1 MRPTVWFVSI
11 VAAVT
16 LVASLQRVSAHEI
29 PADVTVR
36 AYVKPDGDT
45 LRMIVRVPLES
56 FRDVII
62 PTRNEVYLDL
72 ETSTGAVQA
81 GAQLWIAQGT
91 RFFEDAGDLGPPR
104 IAAVRVTLPSDPSFD
119 SFGAALAN
127 VHAPPLPATTDLVW
141 TQALVDILLEYPIH
155 SDRSRFS
162 FETEFAR
169 LGLRTETVI
178 YYVTS
183 DAGVRFFRYT
193 GNPGLVH
200 LDPRWTEAARRFVV
214 SGAQHI
220 LEGLDHLLFLL
231 CLVVPFRR
239 LRPLLLIVTAFTV
252 GHSITLVSAALGWVP
267 GGLWFPPFI
276 ETLIAASIVWMA
288 FENIASS
295 PSVRRR
301 WILALVFGLAHGFGF
316 SFALAESLQFG
327 GEHLVMSLLA
337 FNVGVELGQIAA
349 LLVFVPLLAVLFR
362 YVVAE
367 RIGGILI
374 SAVVA
379 HEAWHWMEE
388 RGADFLAHEIPAP
401 TAEVWTG
408 LLRGLIVLW
417 LVGGGTWWWLSRKS
431 PRHE

>member
-1 MRPTVWFVSI
+1 MVSI
-11 VAAVT
+11 VAVVAGA
-16 LVASLQRVSAHEI
+16 ASLQRVFAHEI
-29 PADVTVR
+29 PVDVTVR

-62 PTRNEVYLDL
+62 PTRGEVYIDL
-72 ETSTGAVQA
+72 EKATGAVHA
-81 GAQLWIAQGT
+81 GALLWIAQGT
-91 RFFEDAGDLGPPR
+91 KFLENGVDVEMPR
-104 IAAVRVTLPSDPSFD
+104 IAALRVTLPSDPFFD
-119 SFGAALAN
+119 SYEAALAN
-127 VHAPPLPATTDLVW
+127 VHAPPLPPTTDLVW
-141 TQALVDILLEYPIH
+141 TQALVDVLLEYPIQ

-162 FETEFAR
+162 FQTEFAR

-178 YYVTS
+178 YYVTP

-214 SGAQHI
+214 SGTEHI
-220 LEGLDHLLFLL
+220 LEGIDHLLFLL
-231 CLVVPFRR
+231 CLVVPFRK
-239 LRPLLLIVTAFTV
+239 LRPLLIIVTAFTV
-252 GHSITLVSAALGWVP
+252 GHSVTMVSAALGWVP
-267 GGLWFPPFI
+267 QGLWFPPFI

-288 FENIASS
+288 FENIAAA

-301 WILALVFGLAHGFGF
+301 WILAATFGLAHGFGF

-327 GEHLVMSLLA
+327 GEHLVTSLLA
-337 FNVGVELGQIAA
+337 FNIGVELGQVAA
-349 LLVFVPLLAVLFR
+349 VLVFVPLLAALFR

-379 HEAWHWMEE
+379 HQAWHWMEE
-388 RGADFLAHEIPAP
+388 RGTDLLAHDIPTP
-401 TAEVWTG
+401 TAEVWTWIIRAAIAAWILG
-408 LLRGLIVLW
+408 GALW
-417 LVGGGTWWWLSRKS
+417 LMTMRRWGSGEMGK
-431 PRHE
+431 

>member
-1 MRPTVWFVSI
+1 MRPAVWFVSI
-11 VAAVT
+11 VAAVAI
-16 LVASLQRVSAHEI
+16 VASLPPVSAHEI
-29 PADVTVR
+29 PVDVTVR

-62 PTRNEVYLDL
+62 PTRNEVYLDF
-72 ETSTGAVQA
+72 EKSAGAVHA
-81 GAQLWIAQGT
+81 GALLWIAQGT
-91 RFFEDAGDLGPPR
+91 RFLEDGGDLGSAR
-104 IAAVRVTLPSDPSFD
+104 IAALRVTLPSDPFFD
-119 SFGAALAN
+119 SYEAALAN

-141 TQALVDILLEYPIH
+141 TQALVDVLLEYPIR
-155 SDRSRFS
+155 SDRSRFA

-178 YYVTS
+178 YYVTP
-183 DAGVRFFRYT
+183 DADVRFFRYT
-193 GNPGLVH
+193 GNPGLVQ

-214 SGAQHI
+214 SGVEHI
-220 LEGLDHLLFLL
+220 LEGIDHLLFLL
-231 CLVVPFRR
+231 CLVVPFRQF
-239 LRPLLLIVTAFTV
+239 RPLLLIVTAFTV
-252 GHSITLVSAALGWVP
+252 GHSVTLASAALGWVP
-267 GGLWFPPFI
+267 AGLWFPPFI

-288 FENIASS
+288 FENIAST

-337 FNVGVELGQIAA
+337 FNVGVELGQVAA
-349 LLVFVPLLAVLFR
+349 VLVFVPLLAVVFR
-362 YVVAE
+362 YIVAE

-379 HEAWHWMEE
+379 HQAWHWMEE
-388 RGADFLAHEIPAP
+388 RGADFLAHDIPAP
-401 TAEVWTG
+401 TAEAWTWIIRAVIAAWVLG
-408 LLRGLIVLW
+408 GGLW
-417 LVGGGTWWWLSRKS
+417 LMRM
-431 PRHE
+431 RR

>member
-1 MRPTVWFVSI
+1 MISI
-11 VAAVT
+11 VAAVAI
-16 LVASLQRVSAHEI
+16 VASLQRVSAHEI
-29 PADVTVR
+29 PVDVTVR

-62 PTRNEVYLDL
+62 PTRNEIYLDL
-72 ETSTGAVQA
+72 ETSSGAVQA

-91 RFFEDAGDLGPPR
+91 RFFEDGGALAPAR
-104 IAAVRVTLPSDPSFD
+104 IAAIRVTLPSDPRFD
-119 SFGAALAN
+119 SYEAALAN
-127 VHAPPLPATTDLVW
+127 VHASPLPPTTDLVW
-141 TQALVDILLEYPIH
+141 TQALVDILLEYPIR

-178 YYVTS
+178 YYVTR

-214 SGAQHI
+214 SGTQHI
-220 LEGLDHLLFLL
+220 LEGIDHLLFLL

-239 LRPLLLIVTAFTV
+239 FRPLLLIVTAFTV
-252 GHSITLVSAALGWVP
+252 GHSVTLVSAALGWVP
-267 GGLWFPPFI
+267 SGLWFPPFI

-288 FENIASS
+288 FENIASA

-327 GEHLVMSLLA
+327 GDHLVMSLLA
-337 FNVGVELGQIAA
+337 FNVGVELGQVAA
-349 LLVFVPLLAVLFR
+349 LLVFVPLLALLFR
-362 YVVAE
+362 YAVVE
-367 RIGGILI
+367 RIGSILI

-388 RGADFLAHEIPAP
+388 RGTDFLAHDIPTP
-401 TAEVWTG
+401 TAEVWTWG
-408 LLRGLIVLW
+408 IRAVIAAWILGGALW
-417 LVGGGTWWWLSRKS
+417 LIRM
-431 PRHE
+431 RR

>member
-1 MRPTVWFVSI
+1 MVSI
-11 VAAVT
+11 VAAAAI
-16 LVASLQRVSAHEI
+16 LVSLQRVSAHEI
-29 PADVTVR
+29 PVDVTVR

-62 PTRNEVYLDL
+62 PTRNEVYLDF
-72 ETSTGAVQA
+72 EKSAGAVHA
-81 GAQLWIAQGT
+81 GALLWIAQGT
-91 RFFEDAGDLGPPR
+91 RFLEDAGNLGPAR
-104 IAAVRVTLPSDPSFD
+104 IAAIRVTLPSDPFFD
-119 SFGAALAN
+119 SYEAALAN
-127 VHAPPLPATTDLVW
+127 VHAPPLPSTTDLVW
-141 TQALVDILLEYPIH
+141 TQALVDVLLEYPIQ

-178 YYVTS
+178 YYVTP

-193 GNPGLVH
+193 GNPGLVQ
-200 LDPRWTEAARRFVV
+200 LDPRWTEAARRFVA
-214 SGAQHI
+214 SGVEHI
-220 LEGLDHLLFLL
+220 LKGIDHLLFLL

-239 LRPLLLIVTAFTV
+239 FRPLLLIVTAFTA

-267 GGLWFPPFI
+267 SGLWFPPFI

-327 GEHLVMSLLA
+327 GDHLVMSLLA

-349 LLVFVPLLAVLFR
+349 LLVCVPVLAVLFR

-388 RGADFLAHEIPAP
+388 RGTDFLAHDIPAP
-401 TAEVWTG
+401 TAEGWTWVIRAVIAAWVLG
-408 LLRGLIVLW
+408 GGLW
-417 LVGGGTWWWLSRKS
+417 LVKMR
-431 PRHE
+431 R